1 MPFWKMR
8 ETLKDGSAYEVSEE
22 QLAAVEAWK
31 QNRRSGFIVLPCGSG
46 KTLVAIMLAIEAGRR
61 VLFLTPGNVNKQFE
75 ENIKKFTTV
84 EEEYIYVLNSTSK
97 GKKGQD
103 HNALQE
109 WLITTHQMFSGNR
122 SRAEKGLER
131 MQYVHNE
138 PWDLVIFDEGQ
149 HSEAPTYKRFLENF
163 IKRGITVVALTG
175 TKFHRNADAFN
186 YIGPNIF
193 EVTMKKLEN
202 EGSIAKLNVIQ
213 VNVPTDDVTSKAV
226 ALSNRYK
233 GGIISQHIACTSPN
247 HIDAIRKIVYMHR
260 NNVNKHKSLC
270 IVYAA
275 YKVTAE
281 MYHKELNSMP
291 NQRWALYT
299 SSDKQGGERS
309 QNATLQTIVD
319 DFRAGTY
326 DGIVSTQIGN
336 EGLDVT
342 HDCFDLVINACG
354 NKSPV
359 SIIQR
364 IGRVQRTK
372 RIMREESETDEQ
384 YLVRKLA
391 KQKQAY
397 VYELATDI
405 PEFRAYSQARMN
417 TVREHGFEVQEVDF
431 QTDICDA
438 ADVRRA
444 THAKDMQA
452 LIDILEKEIP
462 QKRKDLQTLVDKRD
476 AAQGKLHTDDTETAC
491 FRLVQS
497 ANKRII
503 IQRTHLREA
512 ESKLKVLLSDRKY
525 QDAWCESP
533 YKTNYERMDLL
544 VRCCIGIKKREHVKA
559 ARNETKKASSEKRDS
574 PISKPTSK
582 LQSLRT
588 KSKKKKSVTT
598 TTKEDVEVAEQAA
611 AMVTDDVLVRAVCA
625 SMNVP
630 KELMDKYNIKWD
642 TDDGKE
648 DKKRKPQVA
657 QARCLKKQCTD
668 DSSDDEQQGPI
679 SSKQKGKKPLKV
691 PAKKPDDSSDSE

>member
-1 MPFWKMR
+1 M
-8 ETLKDGSAYEVSEE
+8 
-22 QLAAVEAWK
+22 EAWK

-75 ENIKKFTTV
+75 ESIKKFTTV
-84 EEEYIYVLNSTSK
+84 EEEYIYVLNSTSRS
-97 GKKGQD
+97 KKSQD

-122 SRAEKGLER
+122 MRAEKGLER

-149 HSEAPTYKRFLENF
+149 HSEAPTYKRFVQNF

-213 VNVPTDDVTSKAV
+213 VNVPTDEMTSQAV
-226 ALSNRYK
+226 ALSNRHK
-233 GGIISQHIACTSPN
+233 CGIISQHIACTSPN
-247 HIDAIRKIVYMHR
+247 HIDAIRKIVFMHR
-260 NNVNKHKSLC
+260 NNVNKHKSRS

-281 MYHKELNSMP
+281 MYHRELNSMP

-309 QNATLQTIVD
+309 QNATLQTIID

-372 RIMREESETDEQ
+372 RIMREESETDEE
-384 YLVRKLA
+384 YLARKLA
-391 KQKQAY
+391 NQKQAY
-397 VYELATDI
+397 VYELAPDI
-405 PEFRAYSQARMN
+405 PEFKAYSQTRMN
-417 TVREHGFEVQEVDF
+417 TVREHGFEVQEIDF
-431 QTDICDA
+431 QTDVCDA
-438 ADVRRA
+438 ADLRKE
-444 THAKDMQA
+444 THAKDLQA
-452 LIDILEKEIP
+452 LINVLEKEIP
-462 QKRKDLQTLVDKRD
+462 QKRKEIHTLAEKRD
-476 AAQGKLHTDDTETAC
+476 AVQSKLHSDDTETEC
-491 FRLVQS
+491 FRMVQS
-497 ANKRII
+497 ANKRIMI
-503 IQRTHLREA
+503 LRTKLREA
-512 ESKLKVLLSDRKY
+512 ESKLKELVSDVKN

-533 YKTNYERMDLL
+533 YKTNYQRMDLL

-559 ARNETKKASSEKRDS
+559 ARSETKKASSEKRDL

-582 LQSLRT
+582 LQALRT
-588 KSKKKKSVTT
+588 KPKKKKSATT

-611 AMVTDDVLVRAVCA
+611 AMVTDDAFVRAVCA
-625 SMNVP
+625 TMGVP
-630 KELMDKYNIKWD
+630 KELMQKYNIKWEV
-642 TDDGKE
+642 DD
-648 DKKRKPQVA
+648 DNDNKKRKPQEA
-657 QARCLKKQCTD
+657 AKRSLKKQCAD
-668 DSSDDEQQGPI
+668 DSSSDDEQQVPI
-679 SSKQKGKKPLKV
+679 SSKQKGKRPSKV
-691 PAKKPDDSSDSE
+691 PAKNRDDSSDSE